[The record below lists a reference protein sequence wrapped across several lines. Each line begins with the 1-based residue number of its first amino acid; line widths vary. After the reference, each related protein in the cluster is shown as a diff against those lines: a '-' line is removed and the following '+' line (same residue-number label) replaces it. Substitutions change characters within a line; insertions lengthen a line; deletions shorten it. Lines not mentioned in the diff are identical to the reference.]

1 MNMKC
6 DNCPALRTE
15 GYEYPETYCCVYGED
30 ECFEFKDGS
39 LGCRHRLATIEKKL
53 AIHDDYEAHR
63 WDGIGE
69 WYEAEMKKEQA
80 VKEAV
85 RNACELSE
93 VVFAHE
99 GLNNDLLRCEMGDE
113 IPSFLQDF
121 VFRFQQALEYQG
133 YDIVKRED
141 KSNENNQT

>member
-1 MNMKC
+1 MKC

-30 ECFEFKDGS
+30 ECLEFKDGS

-63 WDGIGE
+63 WDRIGE
-69 WYEAEMKKEQA
+69 WYEQDEKIENAFREA
-80 VKEAV
+80 VKDTCRLADI
-85 RNACELSE
+85 
-93 VVFAHE
+93 VFASE
-99 GLNNDLLRCEMGDE
+99 GSDGSLCKYRMDNE
-113 IPSFLQDF
+113 IPSVLTEFAWR
-121 VFRFQQALEYQG
+121 FRAAIEEQG

>member
-1 MNMKC
+1 MKC
-6 DNCPALRTE
+6 DNCPALETE
-15 GYEYPETYCCVYGED
+15 GYESPEAYCAVYPESECV
-30 ECFEFKDGS
+30 EFKDGS
-39 LGCRHRLATIEKKL
+39 LGCRHKLATINKKL
-53 AIHDDYEAHR
+53 AVRDDYEAHR

-69 WYEAEMKKEQA
+69 WYQAEQEKEQA

-93 VVFAHE
+93 VIFAYK
-99 GLNNDLLRCEMGDE
+99 GLNDELVRCKMDDE

-133 YDIVKRED
+133 YDIVKRESEE
-141 KSNENNQT
+141 KQ